1 MRVIAAKTK
10 PIMLIA
16 GVLTCTMAYAAVFP
30 DAALTAMFG
39 QSLSDGALADIIVRS
54 WGTLITLVGAMLVY
68 GAFRP
73 KERPLI
79 LTIAGLSKLV
89 FVGLLVLFGSQ
100 YFPKTVTLIVADGV
114 SVVLFA
120 ICLPSARREAGAA

>member
-1 MRVIAAKTK
+1 MQVIAAKTK
-10 PIMLIA
+10 PIMLIT

-54 WGTLITLVGAMLVY
+54 WGALITLVGAMLVY

-100 YFPKTVTLIVADGV
+100 YFPKTVTLNR
-114 SVVLFA
+114 S
-120 ICLPSARREAGAA
+120 